1 MQVSSETSH
10 HSSTE
15 KHSVPSVVYGSTH
28 NSLSRTHLVI
38 TLSLSQSIYR
48 NIPSLQ
54 IDHYSRRISNWV
66 QESESPLSHSTFT
79 TSNLTAVL
87 VPLCCVSHSLTH
99 PTTDTL
105 VVRLLGLST
114 SVRARTVF
122 LHTSSS
128 NLSLGSH
135 HGLEHRK

>member
-15 KHSVPSVVYGSTH
+15 KHSVPSVVCDDTH

-54 IDHYSRRISNWV
+54 IDHYSGRISNWV
-66 QESESPLSHSTFT
+66 QESATPLSHSTFT
-79 TSNLTAVL
+79 TSNPSAVL
-87 VPLCCVSHSLTH
+87 VPLCGVLVKAHQ
-99 PTTDTL
+99 TTDTL

-114 SVRARTVF
+114 LVRARTF
-122 LHTSSS
+122 LFFTLPQVIYLLGHTMD
-128 NLSLGSH
+128 
-135 HGLEHRK
+135 